1 MPCVDLR
8 VILLVFVNKKQA
20 MNLCRVDLR
29 VLLLVHVCKQNT
41 RLTIFKFNSI
51 IMHSF

>member
-20 MNLCRVDLR
+20 LNLCRVDLR
-29 VLLLVHVCKQNT
+29 VLLLVFVNKKQAWNLC
-41 RLTIFKFNSI
+41 RMLIYE
-51 IMHSF
+51 